1 MWDHYLQVCNDRI
14 VRGKEVI
21 DEYLDWSEDEY
32 LDRSDFMDDYFVGDE
47 GELSD
52 IE

>member
-1 MWDHYLQVCNDRI
+1 MGYLQVCNDRI

-21 DEYLDWSEDEY
+21 DKY
-32 LDRSDFMDDYFVGDE
+32 LDRSDFVDDYFVGDE